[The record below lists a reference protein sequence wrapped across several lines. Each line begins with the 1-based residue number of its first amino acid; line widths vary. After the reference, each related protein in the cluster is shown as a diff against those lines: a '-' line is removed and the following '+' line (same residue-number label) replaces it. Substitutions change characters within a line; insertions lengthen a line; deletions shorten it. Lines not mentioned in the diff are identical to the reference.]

1 MILDSLETLAHT
13 VATRWPT
20 PETAMHHSNMPDIAS
35 RVYNHNFKLDPIV
48 RSLLDT
54 DVYKLLMLQTIWKER
69 ADVPVTFSLINRT
82 TSVRLAD
89 EIDEQELRAQL
100 DHARS
105 VKLSKK
111 ELIWLTGN
119 TFYGRERLFT
129 GEFIDWL
136 KRYRLPAYEL
146 RVEDGQYRI
155 DFEGAWAEVTLWEI
169 PVLSIISE
177 LRSRAATHGVGRFE
191 LDVTYARAK
200 AKLWEKV
207 MRLGELPELR
217 IADFGTRRRHSFLW
231 QRWCIAAMAEGLQ
244 KKFVGTSN
252 VLMAMDLDLDAIGTN
267 AHELPMVEAALAKD
281 DADLLQAPYRV
292 LDSWSRTYDDNLLI
306 VLPDTYGTTRFLADA
321 PDWVAEWS
329 GFRIDSKEPIAG
341 GEELIAWWESR
352 GQDPTDKLLIFS
364 DGLTVETIEEVY
376 HRFHGRVRL
385 SFGWGTHLTNDFHDC
400 APKYNPQ
407 LRAISLVCKVTHAD
421 GRPTVKLSDNRDKA
435 TGPAMEVDRY
445 RRVFGQSDIGRQD
458 VIV

>member
-1 MILDSLETLAHT
+1 
-13 VATRWPT
+13 
-20 PETAMHHSNMPDIAS
+20 MPQAPMLDIAT

-69 ADVPVTFSLINRT
+69 PNVPVTFSLINRT
-82 TSVRLAD
+82 KSVRLAT
-89 EIDEQELRAQL
+89 EIDEQELRAHL

-105 VKLSKK
+105 IRITKK

-129 GEFIDWL
+129 KEFLEWL
-136 KRYRLPAYEL
+136 RHYQLPAYEL
-146 RVEDGQYRI
+146 SVEDGQYKI
-155 DFEGAWAEVTLWEI
+155 DFQGDWADVTLWEI

-177 LRSRAATHGVGRFE
+177 LRSRAALHGVGRFE
-191 LDVTYARAK
+191 LDVLYARAK

-207 MRLGELPELR
+207 LRLDKLPDLK

-231 QRWCIAAMAEGLQ
+231 QRWCISAMNEGLGD
-244 KKFVGTSN
+244 KFIGTSN

-267 AHELPMVEAALAKD
+267 AHELPMVEAALANH
-281 DADLLQAPYRV
+281 DAEILQSPYNV
-292 LDSWSRTYDDNLLI
+292 LKHWSRTYDGNLLI
-306 VLPDTYGTTRFLADA
+306 VLPDTYGTTAFLEKA

-341 GEELIAWWESR
+341 GEELIQWWKER
-352 GQDPTDKLLIFS
+352 GKDPRDKLLIFS
-364 DGLTVETIEEVY
+364 DGLTVDKIEQVY
-376 HRFHGRVRL
+376 KCFNGRVRL
-385 SFGWGTHLTNDFHDC
+385 SFGWGTHLTNDFSDC
-400 APKYNPQ
+400 ATVDTDQ
-407 LRAISLVCKVTHAD
+407 LKAISLVCKVTHAN
-421 GRPTVKLSDNRDKA
+421 GKPTVKLSDNFDKA
-435 TGPAMEVDRY
+435 TGPDYEIERY
-445 RRVFGQSDIGRQD
+445 RSIFGLDNMESHD